1 MDELKN
7 RKSELDVKLL
17 EIEAKDINKI
27 ITESDVRSLL
37 RDFSAYVIRRN
48 VPKFK
53 KFIVDIM

>member
-17 EIEAKDINKI
+17 EIEAKDINKT
-27 ITESDVRSLL
+27 ITEADLRSLL
-37 RDFSAYVIRRN
+37 SDFSAYVISRN
-48 VPKFK
+48 VPEFK

>member
-37 RDFSAYVIRRN
+37 RDFSAYVISRN